1 MAVADELR
9 ADGAIVTFL
18 GTRERAEARLV
29 PDAGYEIDFLDLSG
43 LDRGNPLKAAGA
55 LAKAALALPQA
66 TKVLRERSASVVL
79 GGGGYVSGPAGL
91 AALGLGIPMVLTE
104 ADSHLGLTNRALAHR
119 ADTVCLSFPI
129 EGRDHPPFIV
139 TGRPLPRE
147 LTSVD
152 RASARS
158 RFGLEPDEPCVLVV
172 GGSLGAR
179 SLNLCAV
186 AALEPLAAS
195 VIHISG
201 ERDFDEVAT
210 QLEARGNPSGYNL
223 LRYEPGL
230 GEVLAAADLVVG
242 RSGGSVFE
250 IAAAGKPAVL
260 IPYPHATADHQTRN
274 AEWMVSGGA
283 ARILADSELD
293 SGTLRVAVADL
304 LDSPDLLAEM
314 ARASAALARP
324 DAAAEVAR
332 LVVDAARTRS
342 SVTSLEELH
351 RVDATRSGDTA
362 SAEDMADRSLY
373 FIGIGGAGMS
383 GLAAIA
389 ASRGAEVAGSDR
401 SDSSYLSRLGALGIP
416 TEIGHDPDALPA
428 DSEVVVSSAIAED
441 NPQLLLAR
449 ERGQRIIHRGE
460 LLAEVS
466 RARRLIAVAGT
477 HGKTTTTALC
487 VHLMRRLGKEPSFL
501 IGGELPGA
509 GPAGT
514 PTNAGWGTGE
524 WMVTEADES
533 DASFLELSPEV
544 AVVTNLELDHHARW
558 ASLEDLR
565 EAFSGFVSHSESM
578 IVGPEVD
585 LSGPERC
592 LRFDIL
598 GGRSEAE
605 PALSSEI
612 EARDLSSSGSGTS
625 FRVSGLPGAA
635 GDLDLRT
642 AGPGRHN
649 VLNTLAALGALGLA
663 GLLDQVQP
671 RQLAEALADFPG
683 VARRFERKGSTSSG
697 ALVYDDYAHHPT
709 EVAAALEAARQVGS
723 RKVIAIFQPHLYSRT
738 KALSTEFGR
747 ALAVA
752 DEIGVLEVYPAR
764 EAPVGDLEGVTGRW
778 VAEAAADAA
787 GGKPVWW
794 LPTRDDA
801 LGALSGRL
809 AEGDLLVT
817 LGAGDIDR
825 LAEDLVAEGNR

>member
-9 ADGAIVTFL
+9 ADGAVVTFL
-18 GTRERAEARLV
+18 GTRERAEAKLV
-29 PDAGYEIDFLDLSG
+29 PEAGYEIDFLDLTG

-55 LAKAALALPQA
+55 LFKAAVALPQA
-66 TKVLRERSASVVL
+66 TRILRERSPAVVL

-91 AALGLGIPMVLTE
+91 AALGLGIPLVLTE

-119 ADTVCLSFPI
+119 ADSVCLSFPI
-129 EGRDHPPFIV
+129 DGRDRSPFTV
-139 TGRPLPRE
+139 TGRPLPRG
-147 LTSVD
+147 LTAVD

-158 RFGLEPDEPCVLVV
+158 RFGLDPDEPCVLVV

-186 AALEPLAAS
+186 AALQPLGAS

-201 ERDFDEVAT
+201 ERDYDEVSA
-210 QLEARGNPSGYNL
+210 QLEARGNPSGYTL
-223 LRYEPGL
+223 LRYEPSL

-250 IAAAGKPAVL
+250 VAAAGKPALL

-293 SGTLRVAVADL
+293 AGTLRVAVADL
-304 LDSPDLLAEM
+304 LDHPELLAEM
-314 ARASAALARP
+314 AQASASLARP
-324 DAAAEVAR
+324 HAALEVAR
-332 LVVDAARTRS
+332 AVLTAARTRS
-342 SVTSLEELH
+342 AERAPEEPH
-351 RVDATRSGDTA
+351 RIGATRSGDSA
-362 SAEDMADRSLY
+362 NAEDLAGRSLY

-389 ASRGAEVAGSDR
+389 ASRGARVAGSDR
-401 SDSSYLSRLGALGIP
+401 SDSSYLSRLGALGISA
-416 TEIGHDPDALPA
+416 EIGHDPDALPA
-428 DSEVVVSSAIAED
+428 DSDVIVSSAIAED
-441 NPQLLLAR
+441 NAQLVLAR

-460 LLAEVS
+460 LLAELS

-487 VHLMRRLGKEPSFL
+487 VHLMQSLVAEPGFL

-509 GPAGT
+509 GASGT
-514 PTNAGWGTGE
+514 ATNAGWGRGE

-565 EAFSGFVSHSESM
+565 EAFSGFVSHSKTM
-578 IVGPEVD
+578 ILGPEVD
-585 LSGPERC
+585 LFGPER
-592 LRFDIL
+592 RFRFGIHD
-598 GGRSEAE
+598 GESEAG
-605 PALSSEI
+605 PSLPIEI
-612 EARDLSSSGSGTS
+612 EARDLSASGSGTS
-625 FRVSGLPGAA
+625 FRVGGLPGLDD
-635 GDLDLRT
+635 DLSLQT
-642 AGPGRHN
+642 SVPGRHN
-649 VLNTLAALGALGLA
+649 VLNAIAALGALGAA
-663 GLLDQVQP
+663 GLLDQAEP
-671 RQLAEALADFPG
+671 RRIAEALAAFPG
-683 VARRFERKGSTSSG
+683 VARRFEQKGRTSSG

-709 EVAAALEAARQVGS
+709 EVAAALEAARQTGP
-723 RKVIAIFQPHLYSRT
+723 RKVVAIFQPHLYSRT

-747 ALAVA
+747 ALAAA

-764 EAPVGDLEGVTGRW
+764 EEPVGELEGVTGRSI
-778 VAEAAADAA
+778 AEAAADASD
-787 GGKPVWW
+787 GKPVWW
-794 LPTRDDA
+794 LPTREDA
-801 LGALSGRL
+801 LEAFSGRL
-809 AEGDLLVT
+809 SEGDLLVT

-825 LAEDLVAEGNR
+825 LAEDLVADGHG